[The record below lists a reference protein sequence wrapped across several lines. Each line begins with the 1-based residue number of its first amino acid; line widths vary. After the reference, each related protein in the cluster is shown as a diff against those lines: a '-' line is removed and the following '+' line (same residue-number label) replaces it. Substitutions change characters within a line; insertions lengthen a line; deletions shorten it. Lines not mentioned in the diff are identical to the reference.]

1 VVGKK
6 EPSKEAGKELT
17 RQAGRQAGKEAPW
30 GRLADKETDLEAGR
44 LQGGI
49 QAYKVGRY
57 ASKEAGKQLE
67 QKIKKKTAE
76 QKDIN
81 TILHK
86 TKKTRV
92 GNKNGGKC
100 RAI

>member
-1 VVGKK
+1 VAGEK

-17 RQAGRQAGKEAPW
+17 RQAGKEAPW
-30 GRLADKETDLEAGR
+30 GRLADKETDMEAGR

-49 QAYKVGRY
+49 RACKEGRY
-57 ASKEAGKQLE
+57 ASKEAGQQLE

-92 GNKNGGKC
+92 GYKNGGKC